1 MLWLTA
7 NGRFTMGTPPNQSTI
22 RFSCPECRTTLNA
35 KSAVAGKKVKCPK
48 CSQAIAVPDGQHA
61 SGAPPAR
68 TSKPEPEY
76 SSDQRVSELTDIC
89 KRIRSTLSLV
99 LYRSKIKIGPELNPK
114 WETRCRSNLKIP
126 SDETIVAFVNAG
138 GVFTSGYHGLA
149 VTENGVYWASG
160 GSGGLFSIYKA
171 IRYPKRSMTWA
182 ELDGLPLHM
191 ETGFFSLSRYDII
204 FGNDEARYEATGRNS
219 NAHVYELLLAL
230 QRWVND
236 KGDALRQLPA
246 TSKSRLVWFYASQ
259 NGQKT
264 GPIDVATTKRLAT
277 DGAIKPDTL
286 MWKEGLADWVPAA
299 SVRGLFGAAD
309 RVAADATEDTSTTT
323 LEDIEDFADPRYLS
337 LYKSSDQVMI
347 TGLSAGVAHRFG
359 KPVLLI
365 RAATFFGFGTGIFVL
380 IYYVVSFMVP
390 SLPTKGVPSPS
401 SRIND
406 LVQRRRR

>member
-1 MLWLTA
+1 MDAPT
-7 NGRFTMGTPPNQSTI
+7 NQGTI
-22 RFSCPECRTTLNA
+22 RFQCPECRTTLNA
-35 KSAVAGKKVKCPK
+35 KVAVAGKKLKCPK
-48 CSQAIAVPDGQHA
+48 CSQVIAVPGGQHG
-61 SGAPPAR
+61 SVAPPAR
-68 TSKPEPEY
+68 VVKTEPASE
-76 SSDQRVSELTDIC
+76 SSTAQRVTELADVCSRT
-89 KRIRSTLSLV
+89 RSTLSL
-99 LYRSKIKIGPELNPK
+99 LLDRSKIKVGSELNPK

-182 ELDGLPLHM
+182 ELDGMPLHM
-191 ETGFFSLSRYDII
+191 ETGFFSPSRFDII

-236 KGDALRQLPA
+236 KGEALRQLPA

-259 NGQKT
+259 DGQKT
-264 GPIDVATTKRLAT
+264 GPIDVATTKRLAA
-277 DGAIKPDTL
+277 DGTIKPDTL
-286 MWKEGLADWVPAA
+286 MWKEGLADWVPAT
-299 SVRGLFGAAD
+299 SVRGLFGSAD
-309 RVAADATEDTSTTT
+309 GTGSGATEDTSTPS
-323 LEDIEDFADPRYLS
+323 LDDIEDFADPRYLS

-347 TGLSAGVAHRFG
+347 LGLSAGVAHRFG
-359 KPVLLI
+359 KPLLLI
-365 RAATFFGFGTGIFVL
+365 RAVTFFGFGTGIFVL
-380 IYYVVSFMVP
+380 IYYVVAFMVP
-390 SLPTKGVPSPS
+390 ALPTKGVPSPS